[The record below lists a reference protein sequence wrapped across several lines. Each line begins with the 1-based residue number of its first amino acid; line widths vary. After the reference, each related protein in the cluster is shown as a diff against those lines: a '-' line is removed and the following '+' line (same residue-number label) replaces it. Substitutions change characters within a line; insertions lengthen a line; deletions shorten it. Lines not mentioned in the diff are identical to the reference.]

1 MLEQIQTRDAELTV
15 AKELAE
21 EANLTKSSFLANMSH
36 ELRTPLNAILGYSE
50 MLIEEAA
57 EQGDES
63 TADDLKRIHGSGKH
77 LLALINDILDLS
89 KIEAGKVELY
99 LETFSIRTMTE
110 DVVTT
115 VMPLMLKN
123 NNTLA
128 ADYQADLGTMH
139 ADVTR
144 VRQILLNL
152 ISNAAKFAKDGRVTF
167 AIRTEITDGV
177 DWIVFTIIDTGIGMT
192 EQQLASLFQAFT
204 QADASTTRKYG
215 GTGLGLAISR
225 RLARMMGGEITVE
238 SKAGSGSTFTVRI
251 PRVPVVPVVRR
262 QEIAPSRG
270 AEMAAAQ
277 TGPMVLVIDDDPNV
291 LDLMT
296 RLLTKEGYQVV
307 TASNGDEGFRVAQ
320 ERRPAAI
327 TLDVLMPGIDGW
339 TVMSKLKKAPELLD
353 IPVVMLTVADNKSLG
368 FALGASAY
376 LSKPIDRDRLVSIL
390 RDILTSV

>member
-1 MLEQIQTRDAELTV
+1 
-15 AKELAE
+15 
-21 EANLTKSSFLANMSH
+21 
-36 ELRTPLNAILGYSE
+36 
-50 MLIEEAA
+50 
-57 EQGDES
+57 
-63 TADDLKRIHGSGKH
+63 
-77 LLALINDILDLS
+77 
-89 KIEAGKVELY
+89 
-99 LETFSIRTMTE
+99 
-110 DVVTT
+110 
-115 VMPLMLKN
+115 
-123 NNTLA
+123 
-128 ADYQADLGTMH
+128 MH